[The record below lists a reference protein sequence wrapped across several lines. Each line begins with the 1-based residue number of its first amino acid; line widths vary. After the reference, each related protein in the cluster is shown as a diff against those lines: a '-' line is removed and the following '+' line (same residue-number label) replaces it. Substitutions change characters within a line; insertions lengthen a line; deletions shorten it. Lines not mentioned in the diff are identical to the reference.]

1 MSQGNRPLFFPKSSS
16 DEESY
21 VGKLLRQ
28 ETVGGAVVLVAAVVA
43 VLWANSPWADA
54 YEELR
59 HLQIGPLDVQHWA
72 ADGALTLFFYVTG
85 LELKREF
92 VVGSL
97 RKPADALVPM
107 VAAACGVM
115 APALI
120 YVAVNTTAA
129 DGRLEGWAIP
139 AATDIAFALAVLA
152 VVGSS
157 LPTPLRIFLL
167 TLAVV
172 DDLIVIVIIAAFYT
186 SELHLPSLGLTLIG
200 LVVFALLQKY
210 RGESWL
216 WYVPLSIAIWWF
228 MHECGIHATIAG
240 VAMGLLTRVKLD
252 PGEKASP
259 AVRLEHTLT
268 PLSAGV
274 AVPFFALM
282 SAGVA
287 VAGGGEIF
295 SDPVVIGVVAR
306 PRGRQADRGDGG
318 SLGGHPVHP
327 RRAQPRADVAGHRR
341 GRGPRRCRVHRGPAG
356 GRALVRR
363 GGGRGREDR
372 GAARLGGRRR
382 SSHRCCCTGAAWPT
396 RTTDLAVQRTLRAG
410 CTDPRALP
418 LGQGAAKGAHMTDTT
433 PARTA
438 GATVVQPEAGAVHR
452 PARRQRQ
459 P

>member
-1 MSQGNRPLFFPKSSS
+1 MSQGNRPLFFPKASS
-16 DEESY
+16 DEETY
-21 VGKLLRQ
+21 IGKLLRQ

-43 VLWANSPWADA
+43 VIWANSPWADA

-59 HLQIGPLDVQHWA
+59 HLQVGPLDVQHWA

-97 RKPADALVPM
+97 RRPADALVPM

-120 YVAVNTTAA
+120 YVAVNAFA
-129 DGRLEGWAIP
+129 EDGRLEGWAIP

-186 SELHLPSLGLTLIG
+186 SELHLPSLGLTLVG

-228 MHECGIHATIAG
+228 MHESGIHATIAG

-252 PGEKASP
+252 PGEEASP

-287 VAGGGEIF
+287 VAGGGELF
-295 SDPVVIGVVAR
+295 SDPVVIGVVLGLVIGKPVGVMAGAWGVTR
-306 PRGRQADRGDGG
+306 FTRAELNPELSWRDIAGVAVLAGVGFTVALLVAELSFAEAETEAAKTAVLLG
-318 SLGGHPVHP
+318 SVIAALIAAVLL
-327 RRAQPRADVAGHRR
+327 HRR
-341 GRGPRRCRVHRGPAG
+341 SMAHA
-356 GRALVRR
+356 
-363 GGGRGREDR
+363 ED
-372 GAARLGGRRR
+372 
-382 SSHRCCCTGAAWPT
+382 
-396 RTTDLAVQRTLRAG
+396 
-410 CTDPRALP
+410 
-418 LGQGAAKGAHMTDTT
+418 
-433 PARTA
+433 
-438 GATVVQPEAGAVHR
+438 
-452 PARRQRQ
+452 
-459 P
+459 